1 MIFKSLLVAYVN
13 YTSPNYIDFEE
24 RQTSIPLDYPEVESL
39 TSFPPTTLMLNYLEE
54 NWPTIDGL

>member
-1 MIFKSLLVAYVN
+1 VAYVN